1 MSAHDIRPAGRL
13 ILVRHGQTEANV
25 AKRLDTALP
34 GAQLTAK
41 GLAQAETL
49 GANLAVTPPLAL
61 VSSVALRARQTAGEV
76 ERAAGVSLQLRDGL
90 HEAQAG
96 DLEDRSDEAAHR
108 LFMETF
114 HHWHTG
120 NLAARVP
127 GGETGFDVLERYVP
141 VVNALREEFLDGAD
155 GGDLIVVSH
164 GAAIR
169 LVAAQLAGIPG
180 LFAANNHLANT
191 ESIEL
196 LPAADGGWE
205 CMRWGAVNPPF
216 EHRLIPGADDVMG

>member
-1 MSAHDIRPAGRL
+1 MTGRL

-34 GAQLTAK
+34 GAKLTPE

-49 GANLAVTPPLAL
+49 GIGLASAPPLAL
-61 VSSVALRARQTAGEV
+61 VSSLALRARQTAGFV
-76 ERAAGVSLQLRDGL
+76 EQAAGVSLDVRDGL
-90 HEAQAG
+90 HEVQAG
-96 DLEDRSDEAAHR
+96 DLEDRTDEAAHR

-120 NLAARVP
+120 NLGARIP
-127 GGETGFDVLERYVP
+127 GGETGYDVLERYVP
-141 VVNALREEFLDGAD
+141 VVNSLREEFLEGSRD
-155 GGDLIVVSH
+155 GGDIVVVSH

-169 LVAAQLAGIPG
+169 LVAAQLAGVPG

-191 ESIEL
+191 ETVEL
-196 LPAADGGWE
+196 LPSVDGGWE
-205 CMRWGAVNPPF
+205 CLRWGTVNPPF
-216 EHRLIPGADDVMG
+216 EHRLIPVPTT

>member
-1 MSAHDIRPAGRL
+1 MTGRL

-34 GAQLTAK
+34 GAKLTPE

-49 GANLAVTPPLAL
+49 GIGLASAPPLAL
-61 VSSVALRARQTAGEV
+61 VSSLALRARQTAGFV
-76 ERAAGVSLQLRDGL
+76 EQAAGVSLDVRDGL
-90 HEAQAG
+90 HEVQAG
-96 DLEDRSDEAAHR
+96 DLEDRTDEAAHR

-120 NLAARVP
+120 NLGARIP
-127 GGETGFDVLERYVP
+127 GGETGYDVLERYVP
-141 VVNALREEFLDGAD
+141 VVNALREEFLEGSRD
-155 GGDLIVVSH
+155 GGDIVVVSH

-169 LVAAQLAGIPG
+169 LVAAQLAGVPG

-191 ESIEL
+191 ETVEL
-196 LPAADGGWE
+196 LPPLMAAGSAYAGEPSTRRSSTDSSP
-205 CMRWGAVNPPF
+205 APTT
-216 EHRLIPGADDVMG
+216 